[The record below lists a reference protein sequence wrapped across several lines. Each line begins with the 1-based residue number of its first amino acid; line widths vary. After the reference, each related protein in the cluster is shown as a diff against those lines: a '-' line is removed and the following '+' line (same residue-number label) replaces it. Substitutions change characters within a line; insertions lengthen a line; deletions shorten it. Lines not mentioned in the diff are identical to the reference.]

1 MVNGKVVQGLFN
13 TQDEAIHRA
22 LRRPVAGVYSM
33 TNLVEFEPYV
43 DTTIQFLVHQLD
55 ELEVR
60 GKPGGGVCDE
70 TRDVDG
76 IIESIWKIHR
86 YACTVCF
93 PLPSISQLSLDKKL
107 TAITNHLLG
116 RANAMDR
123 RTLQEVLRH
132 GLSLASENI
141 SYSNLYTRP
150 RKREDHRHRSPG
162 R

>member
-13 TQDEAIHRA
+13 TQDEALHRA

-60 GKPGGGVCDE
+60 GKPGGGGVCDMGTWLQWFAFDAIGEITFSRRLGFLDE

-93 PLPSISQLSLDKKL
+93 PHYLPYLD
-107 TAITNHLLG
+107 
-116 RANAMDR
+116 
-123 RTLQEVLRH
+123 
-132 GLSLASENI
+132 
-141 SYSNLYTRP
+141 
-150 RKREDHRHRSPG
+150 
-162 R
+162 